1 VRACSFLSAGKSLPA
16 SKIFPNTAKGG
27 RFSVHPERL
36 LLALIFPLL
45 VCFLSGCGGTG
56 KQQGFVFALEFV
68 F

>member
-1 VRACSFLSAGKSLPA
+1 M
-16 SKIFPNTAKGG
+16 
-27 RFSVHPERL
+27 HPERL

-68 F
+68 FSEGNRHQPQKVLEAAFLGGLAC